1 MSYGAELILLLIG
14 GMQLYYVRRSNA
26 CFMSEKIKENGI
38 LWDSSNC
45 LQDYDNLVFQDN
57 ATIESFLKAAT
68 VLDKKIFCISLS
80 GCGSTDV
87 FRDLLKMKADGLVEE
102 IVISPDVLFKAL
114 DYPDLWIGAESWSKA
129 NNDGRLVPLDYAF
142 SNGKMIAFTVGNA
155 RNLLNQADEVID
167 WIENSSPESE
177 LDKVLLLDLWFQK
190 NIQYIKGRES
200 IAGGK
205 TYVCE
210 EISRESQTEDVLLS
224 HFGVCAD
231 IAFTACLIL
240 NHPRMNIYCRQIH
253 SEEQQHSWN
262 VIKLNEKEFYTDF
275 THNITR
281 NPYRLS
287 ETLMTTAYCCDNTL
301 LGKTE
306 ACVKYGV
313 PSDYTGIDLSDIS
326 YSRVDINNCL
336 QRFRIGGINLT
347 WNPIPVKKQHLQPEQ
362 K

>member
-1 MSYGAELILLLIG
+1 MGKYFFSVSWLSVMESRSGFFSSIMMS
-14 GMQLYYVRRSNA
+14 
-26 CFMSEKIKENGI
+26 
-38 LWDSSNC
+38 SS
-45 LQDYDNLVFQDN
+45 F
-57 ATIESFLKAAT
+57 SFVTPPL
-68 VLDKKIFCISLS
+68 SLS
-80 GCGSTDV
+80 FRIRCACESEGV
-87 FRDLLKMKADGLVEE
+87 FWVSSRVD
-102 IVISPDVLFKAL
+102 
-114 DYPDLWIGAESWSKA
+114 
-129 NNDGRLVPLDYAF
+129 AF

-313 PSDYTGIDLSDIS
+313 PSNYTGIDLSDIS